1 MLTAPFI
8 SLFYAFIVRRSSI
21 FGKCVALVSLRFLH
35 VLDRGLDFPQEH
47 FRYVAGGRA
56 QPGNGVEGVEV
67 KDALKI
73 LRSQVFIGI
82 VAATG

>member
-21 FGKCVALVSLRFLH
+21 FGKCAALLSLHFLH

-47 FRYVAGGRA
+47 FRYVTGGRA
-56 QPGNGVEGVEV
+56 QAGNGIQRIEANN
-67 KDALKI
+67 ALEI
-73 LRSQVFIGI
+73 L
-82 VAATG
+82 

>member
-1 MLTAPFI
+1 MWL
-8 SLFYAFIVRRSSI
+8 YVFIVGRAAI
-21 FGKCVALVSLRFLH
+21 FGKCAALLSLRFLH
-35 VLDRGLDFPQEH
+35 VLDCGLDFPQEH

-73 LRSQVFIGI
+73 LKGQVFVGI
-82 VAATG
+82 AAATG